1 MRDRSKGIVGA
12 MPTTEVLRD
21 RQLPIP
27 LLAGGHRKW
36 TGHTE
41 HSDPTDHLT
50 KTSQWLSAYPYSYE
64 FSSSFDSLLR

>member
-1 MRDRSKGIVGA
+1 MRDRSKGIGGA

-36 TGHTE
+36 NECTE
-41 HSDPTDHLT
+41 HSDPTDHST
-50 KTSQWLSAYPYSYE
+50 KTSQWLSAYPYNYE
-64 FSSSFDSLLR
+64 FSFSLNSLLR